1 MLIIINYYIYKKT
14 NKKYDF
20 EDIYFYSLSNFIVK
34 ENIISINYDNII
46 I

>member
-14 NKKYDF
+14 NKKTDF
-20 EDIYFYSLSNFIVK
+20 GNIYFYSLSNFIVI
-34 ENIISINYDNII
+34 ENIICINYDKII